1 MAAKKITATKAD
13 GKYAIVEVNQLASRT
28 TGAMIADAPLA
39 KNFTTVGKE
48 GDTQDFAEN
57 GMILY
62 FDPTADRASTADGK
76 TKGAWVGTAKDG
88 LSYGLVFSTEH
99 FYDSY
104 NRDLASFK
112 ITKPQDSNMLVGSQ
126 FEHSP
131 RVYTLAMNDK
141 FTTDAVVDDDTDSLA
156 DKIGTSVVYG
166 EAKGGYIV
174 LTETKPTVGPVL
186 QAIAKTTTPA
196 SYGGVVETAIKF
208 MVVEA

>member
-39 KNFTTVGKE
+39 KDFKTVGKE
-48 GDTQDFAEN
+48 GDTQEFAEN

-76 TKGAWVGTAKDG
+76 TKGAWVGTAKEG

-112 ITKPQDSNMLVGSQ
+112 ITKPQDDNMLVGSQ

-141 FTTDAVVDDDTDSLA
+141 FTTDAVVNDDTDSLA

-208 MVVEA
+208 MVTEA